1 MDNKN
6 LMRKFLGKTVYLI
19 PLLLI
24 ACSSADLQRT
34 IDLVEGIKNKD
45 KPLSASEVSSG
56 LKSALIQGISKG
68 SDQASKPDGYYK
80 NAALKIPFPPE
91 VQKVEKK
98 LRGIGLGSQVDRFV
112 RQLNRGA
119 EKAASQA
126 KPIFINAIK
135 AMTIQDAFAILRGDQ
150 NAATNYLKRTTSAPL
165 KSKFLPIISR
175 SLDEVSATRYYGD
188 IVTNYN
194 KIPLVKKVN
203 PDLNDYATNRA
214 IDGLFVLV
222 AREEANIRAN
232 PIARTTELL
241 QKVFG
246 SLDN

>member
-1 MDNKN
+1 MDDKE
-6 LMRKFLGKTVYLI
+6 LMKKYLGKIVYLI

-24 ACSSADLQRT
+24 ACSSADLQHT

-45 KPLSASEVSSG
+45 KPLSAGEVSSG
-56 LKSALIQGISKG
+56 LKGALIQGISKG
-68 SDQASKPDGYYK
+68 ADQASKLDGYYK

-119 EKAASQA
+119 ENAASEA

-165 KSKFLPIISR
+165 KSKFLPIVGR

-188 IVTNYN
+188 IVTSYN

>member
-1 MDNKN
+1 MKKY
-6 LMRKFLGKTVYLI
+6 LSKTVYLI

-34 IDLVEGIKNKD
+34 IDLVEDIKNKD
-45 KPLSASEVSSG
+45 KQLSASEVSSG
-56 LKSALIQGISKG
+56 LKGALIQGISKG
-68 SDQASKPDGYYK
+68 ADQASKLDGYYK

-91 VQKVEKK
+91 VQIVEKK
-98 LRGIGLGSQVDRFV
+98 LREIGLGSQVDRFV

-119 EKAASQA
+119 ENAASQA

-135 AMTIQDAFAILRGDQ
+135 VMTIQDAFAILRGDQ
-150 NAATNYLKRTTSAPL
+150 NAATNYLKRTTSVPL
-165 KSKFLPIISR
+165 KSKFLPIVSR

-188 IVTNYN
+188 IVTSYN